1 MEVVQEKPPTVQQ
14 VYNAL
19 RCKYGH
25 RVAVEIMDS
34 LEGKP
39 EEYAK
44 LRETVKAGKLP
55 DLEEKAP

>member
-1 MEVVQEKPPTVQQ
+1 MEVVQEKPLTVQQ

-44 LRETVKAGKLP
+44 P
-55 DLEEKAP
+55 